1 MGFGILA
8 VLGGDMFGVIRMTR
22 LFSVLLALMILMT
35 ASPNAEARERLGHG
49 WLVTNDILGDSHDRW
64 QAGSF
69 ASSRVW
75 GPAWQGHLPRG
86 FGEILE
92 LRFGGQIVA
101 PENIARPARG
111 DRPFAGLLSLGLHTH
126 FSRGATRFALG
137 GDVVVTGPQTGLDDF
152 QGLVHDVLG
161 GNEMSRRV
169 RRQQVSNDV
178 NPTLVG
184 EAGHLVT
191 LGGMRLRPFVEGR
204 WGVETLLRAGVDVT
218 VGPLGSRGLMVRDVV
233 SGHLYEAVPDRMP
246 GASFVFGADTAHVL
260 DSDLL
265 RAGRGFD
272 LTDARNRVRAG
283 VNWQGERGASLFYGL
298 TWLGEEF
305 EAQREGQVVG
315 SVRLRLNF

>member
-1 MGFGILA
+1 
-8 VLGGDMFGVIRMTR
+8 MFGMIYMTR
-22 LFSVLLALMILMT
+22 LLSFFLVFMIFM
-35 ASPNAEARERLGHG
+35 AGSPRVEARERLGHG
-49 WLVTNDILGDSHDRW
+49 WLLTNDILGDSHDRW

-75 GPAWQGHLPRG
+75 GPSWEGHLPGG
-86 FGEILE
+86 FGEIVE

-101 PENIARPARG
+101 PESLARPARG
-111 DRPFAGLLSLGLHTH
+111 DRPFAGVLSLGLHTH
-126 FSRGATRFALG
+126 FSRGATQFALG

-152 QGLVHDVLG
+152 QGLLHDVLG
-161 GNEMSRRV
+161 GSEMSNRA

-184 EAGHLVT
+184 EIGHRVT
-191 LGGMRLRPFVEGR
+191 LGGMRMRPFVEGR
-204 WGVETLLRAGVDVT
+204 WGLETLLRAGVDLT
-218 VGPLGSRGLMVRDVV
+218 IGSFGSRSLMVRDVV
-233 SGHLYEAVPDRMP
+233 SGHLYEAVPDRTP
-246 GASFVFGADTAHVL
+246 GASVVLGADTAHVF
-260 DSDLL
+260 DSELL

-272 LTDARNRVRAG
+272 LTEARNRVRAG
-283 VNWQGERGASLFYGL
+283 VNWQGERGASVFYGL